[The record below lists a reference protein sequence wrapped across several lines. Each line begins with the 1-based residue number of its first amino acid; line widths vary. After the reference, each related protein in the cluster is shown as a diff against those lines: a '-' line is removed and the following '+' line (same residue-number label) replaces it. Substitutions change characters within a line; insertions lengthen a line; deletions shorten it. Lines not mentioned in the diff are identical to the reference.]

1 MKFLNKWTMSG
12 GLAVAGI
19 IAAFS
24 LLSGSAQA
32 GGDDPGEL
40 IRGDLECDKFVSDE
54 NADIIQ
60 GDTVTF
66 NVVCEV
72 NFPALD
78 EGDPIFIGD
87 ISIFDQLPD
96 NFDIEF
102 ATCDVEQ
109 IVANVEPFFFENGPP
124 FPASINGQA
133 VTCVFNSPIECPEGI
148 GGGTVVAE
156 FGEEPLICLPRVV
169 EMTIEGSFNVVP
181 CGVIKNLA
189 VAEAGG
195 DTEFAEVVI
204 FLECFDVAVTKT
216 AATVTDS
223 TGATVLAGGTII
235 YTIEVCNVAPGP
247 SLVNNVFFFD
257 QLPLGTQFQ
266 SSASPDFDLAFD
278 ATSSQILGTTDQLQA
293 GECGTAFITV
303 EVADDAPCGLVL
315 TNTVVAGSATGI
327 ISDFPFDATNFVTD
341 DDADA
346 SDNIATT
353 TTTVACPGD
362 DKDDDDGGGGGGA
375 GGGGKPS
382 VATGDSLVDGESLAG
397 WQMGLLSLMT
407 VIGMTGAA
415 LAYRRT
421 R

>member
-1 MKFLNKWTMSG
+1 MRFLNKWTTG
-12 GLAVAGI
+12 GLLAIAGLV
-19 IAAFS
+19 AAFS
-24 LLSGSAQA
+24 FFSGSAQA

-40 IRGDLECDKFVSDE
+40 VRGDLECDKSASDS
-54 NADIIQ
+54 DIIQ
-60 GDTVTF
+60 GEEVTF

-72 NFPALD
+72 NLPAFD
-78 EGDPIFIGD
+78 EGDPVLIGD
-87 ISIFDQLPD
+87 ISIVDQLPD
-96 NFDIEF
+96 NFDIDF
-102 ATCDVEQ
+102 ATCEVEE
-109 IVANVEPFFFENGPP
+109 VFANVPPFFFPDGPP
-124 FPASINGQA
+124 FPANVSGQT
-133 VTCVFNSPIECPEGI
+133 VTCVFPSPTSCPEGV

-156 FGEEPLICLPRVV
+156 FGEEEVCFPTVV
-169 EMTIEGSFNVVP
+169 EMTIEGSFNEIP
-181 CGVIKNLA
+181 CGLIKNLA
-189 VAEAGG
+189 VAEMGG
-195 DTEFAEVVI
+195 DTEFAEAVFFV
-204 FLECFDVAVTKT
+204 ECFDVAVTKT

-303 EVADDAPCGLVL
+303 EVAEDAPCGIVL

-327 ISDFPFDATNFVTD
+327 ISDFPFDPSNFVVD
-341 DDADA
+341 EDANDA
-346 SDNIATT
+346 DNIATT
-353 TTTVACPGD
+353 TTTVVCPDGD
-362 DKDDDDGGGGGGA
+362 DDDDDGGGGAG

-397 WQMGLLSLMT
+397 WQLALLSLMT
-407 VIGMTGAA
+407 VIGMSGAA
-415 LAYRRT
+415 LAYRRA